1 MRKLSRGALAAI
13 AIAVLVPT
21 GFAVAKSVEHG
32 RWHQMS
38 PETRARLDEGKL
50 AMAKTALKL
59 NAEQEKLWVAVETEV
74 RAASKARTEKRA
86 EWDKMR
92 AEREASKTDGKK
104 PDMAER
110 LDKMTQH
117 MSERAERMK
126 AFTGAFKPF
135 YASLS
140 DEQKDVLK
148 PLMREFL
155 PGLGRGGH
163 GGGRWAHGGGREGR
177 WGHRGGWGGH
187 KRGEHHGDR
196 GGRGHRGQDDMG
208 GQGDKGGKSDGGQT
222 APQNAPDVEGD
233 GENTVPGDNL

>member
-13 AIAVLVPT
+13 AVAVLVPA
-21 GFAVAKSVEHG
+21 GFAVAKSVEHH

-59 NAEQEKLWVAVETEV
+59 NAEQEKLWAAVETEV
-74 RAASKARTEKRA
+74 RAASKARAEKRA
-86 EWDKMR
+86 EWEKMR
-92 AEREASKTDGKK
+92 SEREKDRAAAKK

-110 LDKMTQH
+110 LDKMTAH
-117 MSERAERMK
+117 MVERADRMK

-148 PLMREFL
+148 PLLRDL
-155 PGLGRGGH
+155 APGMGRGHH
-163 GGGRWAHGGGREGR
+163 GRRWAHGGGHE
-177 WGHRGGWGGH
+177 GGWGHHGGRGGH
-187 KRGEHHGDR
+187 KGGEG
-196 GGRGHRGQDDMG
+196 GHRGQDDTGGNMG

-222 APQNAPDVEGD
+222 APQNAPDTEGD
-233 GENTVPGDNL
+233 GEMPGPSDSL